1 MSDLQEKIA
10 AASAEFAASVMLAIR
25 ECSLE
30 ELIGDRYGKPTTL
43 TAATASNGTDKPRRG
58 PGRPPGAAKAKSGRL
73 ARRSEEDIVEMAGKI
88 VAYVK
93 QAGVPMRAEAVRA
106 ALAIDKREWM
116 KPLQYALDKL
126 GLKKQGNKRATE
138 YTVGAVKAGAKA
150 APKGAKPAKKGKAKA
165 APKKAKA
172 KAAPKK
178 AKAAPKKAKPAKA
191 KAKTNGAA
199 KPKTP
204 KKSKKKALAALD
216 KHIESN
222 GAASTAASAEA

>member
-30 ELIGDRYGKPTTL
+30 DLIGDRYNGSVPR
-43 TAATASNGTDKPRRG
+43 AATSSVTDKPRRG
-58 PGRPPGAAKAKSGRL
+58 RPPGPAKAKPGRL
-73 ARRSEEDIVEMAGKI
+73 ARRSEEDIEEMSNKI

-93 QAGVPMRAEAVRA
+93 AAGVPLRAETVRA

-116 KPLQYALDKL
+116 KPLQLALDTK

-138 YTVGAVKAGAKA
+138 YTVGAATKSAKT
-150 APKGAKPAKKGKAKA
+150 
-165 APKKAKA
+165 
-172 KAAPKK
+172 
-178 AKAAPKKAKPAKA
+178 KPAKA
-191 KAKTNGAA
+191 KASKKTKAKAASKKAA
-199 KPKTP
+199 KKATPKKATKAKAAD

-222 GAASTAASAEA
+222 GAGPVSESAEA

>member
-1 MSDLQEKIA
+1 MEQLREKIA

-30 ELIGDRYGKPTTL
+30 DLIGDRYGKSTSL
-43 TAATASNGTDKPRRG
+43 TAATATNGAPRR
-58 PGRPPGAAKAKSGRL
+58 GRPPGPAKAKSGRL

-138 YTVGAVKAGAKA
+138 YTVGAVKSA
-150 APKGAKPAKKGKAKA
+150 AKPAKKA
-165 APKKAKA
+165 APKAKSKPAKA
-172 KAAPKK
+172 KAK

-191 KAKTNGAA
+191 KAKPAKAKAKSNGAA
-199 KPKTP
+199 KSKAP

-222 GAASTAASAEA
+222 GAASAATSAEA

>member
-1 MSDLQEKIA
+1 MEQLREKIA
-10 AASAEFAASVMLAIR
+10 SLSADFVSGVMAAIR

-30 ELIGDRYGKPTTL
+30 DLIGDRFSGARTTAPTT
-43 TAATASNGTDKPRRG
+43 NGGEKPRRG
-58 PGRPPGAAKAKSGRL
+58 RPPGPAKKSGRL
-73 ARRSEEDIVEMAGKI
+73 ARRSAEDIDGMANKI

-106 ALAIDKREWM
+106 ALAIDKKEWM
-116 KPLQYALDKL
+116 KPLQLALDTK

-138 YTVGAVKAGAKA
+138 YTVGAVKSAAKA
-150 APKGAKPAKKGKAKA
+150 KPAKAKPAKKSKPAKA
-165 APKKAKA
+165 R
-172 KAAPKK
+172 

-191 KAKTNGAA
+191 KPAKAKAKSNGAA
-199 KPKTP
+199 KPKAP

-222 GAASTAASAEA
+222 GVSGAAAEA

>member
-43 TAATASNGTDKPRRG
+43 TAAPAANGGDKPRRG

-138 YTVGAVKAGAKA
+138 YTVGAVKAGTKA

-172 KAAPKK
+172 ASKK
-178 AKAAPKKAKPAKA
+178 AKAAPKKSKPAKA
-191 KAKTNGAA
+191 KAKSNGAA
-199 KPKTP
+199 KPKAP

-222 GAASTAASAEA
+222 GAASAATSAEA